1 MPASKTHPWITF
13 QLDLNRIPYTLWIML
28 GEAQSKC
35 EHLAGEPLQPDLDH
49 DLHSLYLAKG
59 VHATT
64 AIEGNTLTEKQV
76 RQRIQGKLEL
86 PPSQEYMGK
95 EIDNIL
101 KACSDI
107 LAKLMREGATDLSV
121 EEIKHF
127 NSMALEGLELGEELI
142 PGSIRKIM
150 VGVGRYRA
158 VPPEHIDALLE
169 KLCIWL
175 NDNKFKQTKNKIALG
190 IFRAVLAHLYIAW
203 IHPFGDGNGRTARLM
218 EFKILLSHGVP
229 SAAAHLLSN
238 HYNQTRTEYYRQ
250 LDMASKTNGD
260 VIPFII
266 YAVQGFIDGLK
277 EQLALVQ
284 NQQLNIIWRDYLY
297 SKFKNKSGA
306 ADERRR
312 KLVLDISDYG
322 KPVVLRDITMLTPRL
337 ANLYANKTYRT
348 VVRDVLELIRMGL
361 LVREANL
368 YRPKWEVIKGFLPI
382 CIPSLSE
389 SMANERNCIVE
400 DPGLS
405 V

>member
-1 MPASKTHPWITF
+1 MPVSKTHPWITF
-13 QLDLNRIPYTLWIML
+13 HIDLHRVPFTLWMML

-76 RQRIQGKLEL
+76 QQRIQGKLEL

-101 KACSDI
+101 TACSGI
-107 LAKLMREGATDLSV
+107 LAELMGEGATDLST
-121 EEIKHF
+121 EEIKRF
-127 NSMALEGLELGEELI
+127 NSMALEGLELGEEVA
-142 PGSIRKIM
+142 PGSIRNIM
-150 VGVGRYRA
+150 VGVARYRA
-158 VPPEHIDALLE
+158 VPPQHMDTLLE

-175 NDNKFKQTKNKIALG
+175 NDNKFKQSKNKIALG
-190 IFRAVLAHLYIAW
+190 IFRAILAHLYIAW
-203 IHPFGDGNGRTARLM
+203 IHPFADGNGRTARLM

-250 LDMASKTNGD
+250 LDVASKSKGD
-260 VIPFII
+260 VIPFIT

-284 NQQLNIIWRDYLY
+284 AQQLNIIWRDYVY
-297 SKFKNKSGA
+297 SKFKNKYGTA
-306 ADERRR
+306 NERRR
-312 KLVLDISDYG
+312 KLALDISECNE
-322 KPVVLRDITMLTPRL
+322 PVALKDIAMLTPRL
-337 ANLYANKTYRT
+337 ASLYANKTYRT
-348 VVRDVLELIRMGL
+348 VVRDVVELISMGL
-361 LVREANL
+361 LVRKANQ
-368 YRPKWEVIKGFLPI
+368 YRPRWEVIKGFLPI
-382 CIPSLSE
+382 CIPSLSD
-389 SMANERNCIVE
+389 SGANERNSIAEE
-400 DPGLS
+400 D
-405 V
+405 

>member
-13 QLDLNRIPYTLWIML
+13 QLDLNRVPYTLWMML

-76 RQRIQGKLEL
+76 QQRIQGKLEL

-101 KACSDI
+101 KACSGI
-107 LAKLMREGATDLSV
+107 LVKLMREGATDLSV
-121 EEIKHF
+121 EEIEIF
-127 NSMALEGLELGEELI
+127 NTMALEGLELEEDLI
-142 PGSIRKIM
+142 PGKFRKIM
-150 VGVGRYRA
+150 VGVTRYRA
-158 VPPEHIDALLE
+158 VPPQHINALLE

-175 NDNKFKQTKNKIALG
+175 NDDKFKQPKNKIALG

-250 LDMASKTNGD
+250 LDMASKTKGD
-260 VIPFII
+260 VIPFIT
-266 YAVQGFIDGLK
+266 YAVQGFLDGLK

-284 NQQLNIIWRDYLY
+284 KQQLNIIWRDYLY
-297 SKFKNKSGA
+297 SKFKNKSGT
-306 ADERRR
+306 ADERRK
-312 KLVLDISDYG
+312 KLALDISEANE
-322 KPVVLRDITMLTPRL
+322 PVALRDIPLLTPRL
-337 ANLYANKTYRT
+337 ANMYANLKYRT
-348 VVRDVLELIRMGL
+348 VVRDVFELLRMGL
-361 LVREANL
+361 LVRESNR

-389 SMANERNCIVE
+389 SVATEINCIVE
-400 DPGLS
+400 EA
-405 V
+405 